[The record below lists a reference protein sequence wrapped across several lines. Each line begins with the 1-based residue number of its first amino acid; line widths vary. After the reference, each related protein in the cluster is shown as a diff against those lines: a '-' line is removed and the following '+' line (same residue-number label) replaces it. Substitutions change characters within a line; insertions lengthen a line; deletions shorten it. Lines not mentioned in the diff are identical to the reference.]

1 MFKIVKSNLVPKEI
15 WRLSNKKEQ
24 SSKEFLVEQMKADI
38 KHKVWMSNE
47 FLNAYNWIKVQ

>member
-1 MFKIVKSNLVPKEI
+1 MFKIVKSNLVPKEV

-24 SSKEFLVEQMKADI
+24 TSKEFLVKQMKADI

-47 FLNAYNWIKVQ
+47 FLNA